1 MENVS
6 ALLGR
11 GIDRVLRDLAAIRYD
26 AEWHCIPA
34 SYVGLRHL
42 RDRVWIVAYTRYR
55 RVGSI
60 VRVSGVI
67 KAFDQRGDEFLW
79 KASVNDVADTSPGTT
94 AKTRTLTVPTGI
106 PMVARLR
113 VLVVGS
119 NQPFRSIISSLA
131 QNDEAAGTNSNAG
144 GIASGVANGQ
154 IAGSILVRTNA
165 SGQIRTRG
173 ESASGSEIYISTE
186 GYVDQRGRV

>member
-1 MENVS
+1 M
-6 ALLGR
+6 
-11 GIDRVLRDLAAIRYD
+11 
-26 AEWHCIPA
+26 
-34 SYVGLRHL
+34 
-42 RDRVWIVAYTRYR
+42 AYTRYR